1 MIPDRIIVCEGCA
14 DRSCDKLPPQSSNQS
29 VATHLT
35 HAHRSSSEW
44 FGDHDA
50 SYDVQTSRVI
60 VYSTRRHAC
69 GGVSAMS
76 AAPEDLCLLTRATAP
91 KDEHTTSTWL
101 TSTGY
106 RVGMC
111 ASGILEARAQ
121 TVYMQG
127 MIAELAL
134 VSTLLR

>member
-1 MIPDRIIVCEGCA
+1 MILDGIMVCEGCA

-35 HAHRSSSEW
+35 HAHRSTSEW

-50 SYDVQTSRVI
+50 SYDALTSRVS
-60 VYSTRRHAC
+60 VYSTHVHAC

-76 AAPEDLCLLTRATAP
+76 AAPEDLCLLTLATAP
-91 KDEHTTSTWL
+91 KDDLATSTWL

-106 RVGMC
+106 RVGVC
-111 ASGILEARAQ
+111 AF
-121 TVYMQG
+121 
-127 MIAELAL
+127 
-134 VSTLLR
+134 VS